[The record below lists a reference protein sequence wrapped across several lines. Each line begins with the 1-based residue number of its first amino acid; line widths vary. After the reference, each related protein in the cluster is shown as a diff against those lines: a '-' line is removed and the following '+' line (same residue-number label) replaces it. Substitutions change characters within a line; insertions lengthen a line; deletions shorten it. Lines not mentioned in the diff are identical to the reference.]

1 MEIEE
6 WKNKYEEDLKKF
18 GFVLEKEEKNYPYI
32 TLYFKNIRDNG
43 IFKNISFEVSER
55 EDNPEKKILIDIYI
69 KRNPDYYNDKYEFF
83 TESDYLFDYL
93 EYFEIIDKEN
103 EDNKFKFIDMWCY
116 SWLML
121 NEKRW

>member
-116 SWLML
+116 S
-121 NEKRW
+121 